1 MSGQHIIL
9 EGETVAVEHVIVPEI
24 VLEGDEE

>member
-9 EGETVAVEHVIVPEI
+9 EGDQVTVEHVIVPEI
-24 VLEGDEE
+24 VLSDDDE

>member
-9 EGETVAVEHVIVPEI
+9 EGDTVVVEHVIVPEI
-24 VLEGDEE
+24 VLSEDE